1 LRAIDFPIFFIN
13 AKLGGFMAMAG
24 AIAILF
30 VLPWLD
36 RSPVR
41 SWRYKGWM
49 SRTAIVM
56 FAIAFVVLTYL
67 GGQPVSFWNGVVAKI
82 GTVIYLSF
90 FLLMPFYTKWE
101 KTKPVPERVPR

>member
-1 LRAIDFPIFFIN
+1 M
-13 AKLGGFMAMAG
+13 GG

-49 SRTAIVM
+49 SRTAIIV
-56 FAIAFVVLTYL
+56 FAIAFAILTYL
-67 GGQPVSFWNGVVAKI
+67 GGQPVSAINGIIAKI
-82 GTVIYLSF
+82 CTVIYFGF
-90 FLLMPFYTKWE
+90 FLAMPWYTKYE
-101 KTKPVPERVPR
+101 KTKRVPVRVPR